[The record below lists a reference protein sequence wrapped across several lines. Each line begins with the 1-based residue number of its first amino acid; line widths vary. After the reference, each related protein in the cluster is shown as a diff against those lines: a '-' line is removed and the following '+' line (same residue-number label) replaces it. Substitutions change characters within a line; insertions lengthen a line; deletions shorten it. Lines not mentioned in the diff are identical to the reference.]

1 MKKKIIQLSIKLDS
15 DEQKR
20 KLQILANKNTDGNI
34 SALIKMLADG
44 KEIKK

>member
-1 MKKKIIQLSIKLDS
+1 MKKEIHQLNIKLDS
-15 DEQKR
+15 NSQKKR
-20 KLQILANKNTDGNI
+20 LQDLANRNTDGNI

>member
-1 MKKKIIQLSIKLDS
+1 MKLSRIEIKLTS
-15 DEQKR
+15 GQKR
-20 KLQILANKNTDGNI
+20 SIQDLANKNTDGNI